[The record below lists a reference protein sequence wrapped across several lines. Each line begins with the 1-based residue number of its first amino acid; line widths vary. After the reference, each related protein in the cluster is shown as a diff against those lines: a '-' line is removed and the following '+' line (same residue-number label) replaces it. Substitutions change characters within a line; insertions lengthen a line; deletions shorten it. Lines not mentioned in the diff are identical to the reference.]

1 MGIVIE
7 KECDIRHT
15 VKNLCQKMYADI
27 EIDNDLSQLFLN
39 SINDGQCLN
48 SDDLE
53 CPILQEEVELAISQ
67 LNLKKAPG
75 KDGLPAEFYVKCK
88 KEISVFFNPGL

>member
-1 MGIVIE
+1 MRE
-7 KECDIRHT
+7 FSRSWALSYTRRKAAPS
-15 VKNLCQKMYADI
+15 VKRCYADI

-53 CPILQEEVELAISQ
+53 CPILQEVELAISQ

-75 KDGLPAEFYVKCK
+75 EDGLPTEFY
-88 KEISVFFNPGL
+88 EM